1 MTAEEA
7 TKRLA
12 QARVA
17 WRSNSGSTSEFNR
30 VEGELFS
37 AFRRANLDWE
47 TLWPQVQLA
56 SRQGVTDSI

>member
-1 MTAEEA
+1 MTVEEA
-7 TKRLA
+7 TKRLV

-17 WRSNSGSTSEFNR
+17 WRSNSGSTFQFNKT
-30 VEGELFS
+30 EGEIFT

-47 TLWPQVQLA
+47 TTWPQVQLA